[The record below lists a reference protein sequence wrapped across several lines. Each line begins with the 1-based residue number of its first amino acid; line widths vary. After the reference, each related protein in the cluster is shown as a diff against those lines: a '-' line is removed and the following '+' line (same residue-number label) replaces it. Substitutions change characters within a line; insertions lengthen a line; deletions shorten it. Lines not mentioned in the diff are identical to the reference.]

1 LDPAD
6 PKRCEFFCP
15 LQQITVFI
23 TTEHYILFGAN
34 QAYLQ
39 KLMFMK
45 IHFSVT
51 KHRIKIVHNNPE
63 VKFPI
68 TCHDGTQ
75 EE

>member
-1 LDPAD
+1 MAVV
-6 PKRCEFFCP
+6 
-15 LQQITVFI
+15 IA
-23 TTEHYILFGAN
+23 TEQYLLFGAN

-51 KHRIKIVHNNPE
+51 NQRINIIHNNPY
-63 VKFPI
+63 VNFPI
-68 TCHDGTQ
+68 TCHDSTQ

>member
-1 LDPAD
+1 M
-6 PKRCEFFCP
+6 
-15 LQQITVFI
+15 TVFI
-23 TTEHYILFGAN
+23 VNEHNLICGAN

-51 KHRIKIVHNNPE
+51 NHRIRIVRNNPE

-75 EE
+75 KE